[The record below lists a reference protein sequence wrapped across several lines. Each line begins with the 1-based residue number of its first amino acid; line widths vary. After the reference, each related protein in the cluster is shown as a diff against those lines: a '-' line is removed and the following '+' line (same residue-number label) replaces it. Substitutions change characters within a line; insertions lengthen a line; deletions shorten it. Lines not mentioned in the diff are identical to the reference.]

1 MIFYVQDGD
10 DNMANISNAINMSFR
25 VDKKRKEQA
34 DDLFKN
40 LGMNTSVALNMF
52 LTQCVREQSIPFIP
66 SMEIPN
72 ARLISATEEAE
83 AIESGKIK
91 AKKYKSFKD
100 VLEDID

>member
-34 DDLFKN
+34 NDLFKN

-52 LTQCVREQSIPFIP
+52 LTQCVREQSIPFIH

-72 ARLISATEEAE
+72 ARLISAMEEAE

-100 VLEDID
+100 ALEDID